1 MTENNDDI
9 LHITSMKE
17 FYTKAQSGR
26 GEGMIAD
33 NSSLSVLGAG
43 VEGEDCW
50 HVGPGFP
57 F

>member
-26 GEGMIAD
+26 GEGLIAD

-43 VEGEDCW
+43 MGGEDCW
-50 HVGPGFP
+50 RVGPGFP